1 MVPTT
6 TTRPSVTAAEASGH
20 RRAPVPEGPKKLRRR
35 PLMVLVS
42 AGLVLLGA
50 VLGVGVW
57 MMSSTSVEV
66 VTARANL
73 DRGEV
78 ISASDLSVT
87 RAVVDPSVRVIPGAQ
102 LDSLVGK
109 RAASDVAAGTLLSPT
124 QVTDELPPGTGDSV
138 VGVALVAGQLPAEP
152 LRAGDRVRL
161 VQTPPVQGQLPKTLV
176 TLDAEV
182 QSVTPAADGQ
192 TTVVDLLV
200 PSSRA
205 AEVAARAATGRV
217 ALVLDSRER

>member
-6 TTRPSVTAAEASGH
+6 TTRPSATASDVNGH
-20 RRAPVPEGPKKLRRR
+20 RRAPVTEGPKKLRRS

-57 MMSSTSVEV
+57 MMSSTAVEV
-66 VTARANL
+66 VTSRAAL
-73 DRGEV
+73 DRGQV
-78 ISASDLSVT
+78 ISAADLAVT
-87 RAVVDPSVRVIPGAQ
+87 RAVVDPSVQVIPATQ
-102 LDSLVGK
+102 LNSLVGK

-161 VQTPPVQGQLPKTLV
+161 VQTPPVQGQLPKTVV

-182 QSVTPAADGQ
+182 QSVTPTADGQ

-205 AEVAARAATGRV
+205 AELAARAATGRV

>member
-6 TTRPSVTAAEASGH
+6 TTRPPSTTSSANGH
-20 RRAPVPEGPKKLRRR
+20 QRAGAPEGPRKLRRR
-35 PLMVLVS
+35 PWMVLVS

-50 VLGVGVW
+50 LLGVGVW
-57 MMSSTSVEV
+57 MMSSTAVGV
-66 VTARANL
+66 VTARTAIE
-73 DRGEV
+73 RGQI
-78 ISASDLSVT
+78 ISAADLSVT
-87 RAVVDPSVRVIPGAQ
+87 RAVVDPSVQVIPAAL

-109 RAASDVAAGTLLSPT
+109 RAASDIAAGTLLSPT
-124 QVTDELPPGTGDSV
+124 QVTDELPPNTGDSV
-138 VGVALVAGQLPAEP
+138 VGVALAAGQLPAEP
-152 LRAGDRVRL
+152 LRPGDRVRL

-182 QSVTPAADGQ
+182 QSVTTAADGQ
-192 TTVVDLLV
+192 TIVVDLLV